1 VPLNSLNG
9 STLQCGMGYDI
20 VVEQLKRHR
29 QMKDERD
36 RLQTECCQLREQ
48 KDSFMDQCHRL
59 REKIGKSLTLAVTKT
74 KLVGVA
80 ISQ

>member
-1 VPLNSLNG
+1 
-9 STLQCGMGYDI
+9 MGYDI

-74 KLVGVA
+74 NL
-80 ISQ
+80 SH